1 MTAASP
7 AFAWSRIAAVFL
19 KELVQMRRDR
29 LTFAVMVMM
38 PVLQLLLFG
47 YAINNDPRHLPT
59 VVEVRDDGPMT
70 RSLLASLKASSYFD
84 IVAVAR
90 DAESGDRLLRKGDAV
105 FLIVIPERFEERLV
119 RGERPQLLIA
129 ADASDPVAAA
139 GPVSALQAIAQT
151 ALAPELTGAL
161 SNRAPTAAPYE
172 IVAHRRYNPAGVTA
186 FNIVPGL
193 LGVILTMTMVMITSI
208 ALTRES
214 ERGTMETLLSTPVR
228 PAEIMLGKTTPY
240 VLVGAVQTVLVLVAG
255 YLLFHLPFTGS
266 ALTLFTGITIFIAAN
281 LMLGYLIS
289 TVATTQMQAMQMT
302 FFVFLP
308 SILLSGFMFP
318 FRAMPHWAQAIGE
331 AMPLTH
337 FLRIVRA
344 VVLKGGGF
352 EATGRELVA
361 LTIILVVLTTGAL
374 VRFRRTL

>member
-1 MTAASP
+1 VS
-7 AFAWSRIAAVFL
+7 AFSFQRVRAVLL

-38 PVLQLLLFG
+38 PVMQVLLFG
-47 YAINNDPRHLPT
+47 YAINTDPRHLPAA
-59 VVEVRDDGPMT
+59 VEIRDDGPMT
-70 RSLLASLKASSYFD
+70 RSFLASLRASSFFD
-84 IVAVAR
+84 IVAVAP
-90 DAESGDRLLRKGDAV
+90 DAASGDAMLRAGEV
-105 FLIVIPERFEERLV
+105 SFLIVVPERFEERLV
-119 RGERPQLLIA
+119 RGERPQILIA
-129 ADASDPVAAA
+129 ADASDPVASA
-139 GPVSALQAIAQT
+139 GPVAALDAIART
-151 ALAPELTGAL
+151 AFAPDFEGPLAALAPA
-161 SNRAPTAAPYE
+161 RAAYE
-172 IVAHRRYNPAGVTA
+172 IVPHRRYNPAGVTA

-208 ALTRES
+208 ALTRET

-240 VLVGAVQTVLVLVAG
+240 VLVALVQVVLVLIAG
-255 YLLFHLPFTGS
+255 AFLFRLPFTGDPF
-266 ALTLFTGITIFIAAN
+266 ALSVALAVFIFAN

-318 FRAMPHWAQAIGE
+318 FRAMPEWAQAIGE
-331 AMPLTH
+331 AVPLTH
-337 FLRIVRA
+337 FLRIARA

-352 EATGRELVA
+352 ADIAAELLALAAILTLFTVA
-361 LTIILVVLTTGAL
+361 AL
-374 VRFRRTL
+374 LRFRRTL

>member
-1 MTAASP
+1 VSGGFS
-7 AFAWSRIAAVFL
+7 FARVRAVLL

-38 PVLQLLLFG
+38 PVIQVLLFG
-47 YAINNDPRHLPT
+47 FAINTDPRHLPAA
-59 VVEVRDDGPMT
+59 VELRDDGPMT
-70 RSLLASLKASSYFD
+70 RSFLASLRASSFFD
-84 IVAVAR
+84 IVAVAP
-90 DAESGDRLLRKGDAV
+90 DAASGDAMLRAGEV
-105 FLIVIPERFEERLV
+105 SFLIVVPERFEERMV
-119 RGERPQLLIA
+119 RGERPQILIA

-139 GPVSALQAIAQT
+139 GPVAALDAIARSAFAPDIDT
-151 ALAPELTGAL
+151 GPLAT
-161 SNRAPTAAPYE
+161 SAPQRAPYE

-208 ALTRES
+208 ALTRET

-240 VLVGAVQTVLVLVAG
+240 VLVALVQVVLVLIAG
-255 YLLFHLPFTGS
+255 AFLFHLPFTGDPFALS
-266 ALTLFTGITIFIAAN
+266 AALAVFIFTN

-318 FRAMPHWAQAIGE
+318 FRAMPGWAQGIGE
-331 AMPLTH
+331 AVPLTH
-337 FLRIVRA
+337 FLRIARA

-352 EATGRELVA
+352 PDIARELFTLAAILAIFTVA
-361 LTIILVVLTTGAL
+361 AL
-374 VRFRRTL
+374 LRFRRTL

>member
-1 MTAASP
+1 MSGG
-7 AFAWSRIAAVFL
+7 FSFERVRAVLL

-38 PVLQLLLFG
+38 PVIQVLLFG
-47 YAINNDPRHLPT
+47 YAINTDPRHLPT
-59 VVEVRDDGPMT
+59 AVEVRDDGPMT
-70 RSLLASLKASSYFD
+70 RSFLASLRASSFFD
-84 IVAVAR
+84 IVATTP
-90 DAESGDRLLRKGDAV
+90 DAATGDAMLRAGEV
-105 FLIVIPERFEERLV
+105 SFVIVVPERFEERLV
-119 RGERPQLLIA
+119 RGERPQILIA

-139 GPVSALQAIAQT
+139 GPVAALDAIARRAFAPDLDT
-151 ALAPELTGAL
+151 GPLAALAP
-161 SNRAPTAAPYE
+161 APAPYE
-172 IVAHRRYNPAGVTA
+172 IVPHRRYNPAGVTA

-208 ALTRES
+208 ALTRET

-240 VLVGAVQTVLVLVAG
+240 VLVALVQVVLVLLAG
-255 YLLFHLPFTGS
+255 AFLFHLPFTGDPF
-266 ALTLFTGITIFIAAN
+266 ALSVALGVFIFAN

-318 FRAMPHWAQAIGE
+318 FRAMPHWAQTIGE
-331 AMPLTH
+331 AIPLTH
-337 FLRIVRA
+337 FLRIARA

-352 EATGRELVA
+352 ADIATELFALMAILAIFTVA
-361 LTIILVVLTTGAL
+361 AL
-374 VRFRRTL
+374 LRFRRTL